1 MLYWMCS
8 LIGQSCPLLPYCCM
22 VVVEVMCQQYVVSA
36 VPSTSTV
43 ECQLSKLQSFEHV
56 GQPNGF
62 LKSIL
67 FFALGYSMFSC
78 LERCT

>member
-8 LIGQSCPLLPYCCM
+8 LIGQSCPLLPYCCL
-22 VVVEVMCQQYVVSA
+22 VVVEVMRQQYVVSA

-43 ECQLSKLQSFEHV
+43 ECQLSELQSSEHV
-56 GQPNGF
+56 GQLNGL

-67 FFALGYSMFSC
+67 FSVLGFSMV
-78 LERCT
+78 